1 MYTNMRD
8 YKIDN
13 GTISVNRN
21 YIGKEYARDVVK
33 RCILYLAQE
42 DGSLTHEPTNDIIKI
57 GSDVPQKRRA

>member
-21 YIGKEYARDVVK
+21 YIGKECARDVVK

-57 GSDVPQKRRA
+57 GSNVPQGRRA

>member
-1 MYTNMRD
+1 MYTKMRE

-21 YIGKEYARDVVK
+21 YTGEEYAQDVVK

-42 DGSLTHEPTNDIIKI
+42 DGSLTRESTNDIIKI
-57 GSDVPQKRRA
+57 GSGVPQKRRA

>member
-1 MYTNMRD
+1 MHANMRE

-13 GTISVNRN
+13 GMISVNRN
-21 YIGKEYARDVVK
+21 YIGKEYAQDVVR

-42 DGSLTHEPTNDIIKI
+42 DNSLTHEPANDIIKI